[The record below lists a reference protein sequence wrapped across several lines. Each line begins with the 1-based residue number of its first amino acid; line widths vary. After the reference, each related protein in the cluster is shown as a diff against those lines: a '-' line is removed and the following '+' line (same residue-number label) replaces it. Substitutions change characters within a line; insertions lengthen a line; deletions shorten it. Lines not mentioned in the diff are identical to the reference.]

1 LGAEASRVRRSA
13 LRVSP
18 TAAGGG
24 EEVTPAC
31 CQTAFIS
38 PSYRPPA
45 CAQHILMT
53 PSLAL
58 YVMAQSP
65 AMHEMTQSLAMRVMT
80 QSLAMHVMTLGQTVC
95 GQQVDRQHQDLC
107 TVHALTWQMGHQS
120 QACEQ
125 SKAGAISKSALWSN
139 THQTCTVSMKQRT
152 LRITFFALV
161 CFEQSTVSAFDCSQQ
176 T

>member
-1 LGAEASRVRRSA
+1 
-13 LRVSP
+13 
-18 TAAGGG
+18 
-24 EEVTPAC
+24 
-31 CQTAFIS
+31 
-38 PSYRPPA
+38 
-45 CAQHILMT
+45 MT

-125 SKAGAISKSALWSN
+125 LGRFPSLPCGATHIRHVLSA
-139 THQTCTVSMKQRT
+139 
-152 LRITFFALV
+152 
-161 CFEQSTVSAFDCSQQ
+161 
-176 T
+176 